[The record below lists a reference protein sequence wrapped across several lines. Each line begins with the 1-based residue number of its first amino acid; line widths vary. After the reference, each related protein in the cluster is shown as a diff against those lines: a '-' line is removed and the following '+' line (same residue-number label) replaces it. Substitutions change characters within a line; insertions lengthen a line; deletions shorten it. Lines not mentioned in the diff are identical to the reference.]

1 MLSAHKM
8 TIGRVSNQQISPIK
22 GQIVIYRPSI
32 RPDSLRDALCAIF
45 VGDWEEPFG
54 ESRKKLLTRRTR
66 FKMSNLL
73 KYFVSAAALVAASAS
88 NAFAT
93 VTVPLP
99 VAVPAAGGLL
109 GLAIVGVVGGVWL
122 ARRKR

>member
-1 MLSAHKM
+1 
-8 TIGRVSNQQISPIK
+8 
-22 GQIVIYRPSI
+22 
-32 RPDSLRDALCAIF
+32 
-45 VGDWEEPFG
+45 
-54 ESRKKLLTRRTR
+54 
-66 FKMSNLL
+66 MSNLL

-93 VTVPLP
+93 VALP